1 MYGKRKNPNVEAMT
15 QDIQNRFGILI
26 NYKAVGEILSMK
38 SPTAIN
44 RWIRENEILPAG
56 RRGYYYSRD
65 IAKAMF
71 ENGGV
76 LNA

>member
-1 MYGKRKNPNVEAMT
+1 
-15 QDIQNRFGILI
+15 
-26 NYKAVGEILSMK
+26 MK